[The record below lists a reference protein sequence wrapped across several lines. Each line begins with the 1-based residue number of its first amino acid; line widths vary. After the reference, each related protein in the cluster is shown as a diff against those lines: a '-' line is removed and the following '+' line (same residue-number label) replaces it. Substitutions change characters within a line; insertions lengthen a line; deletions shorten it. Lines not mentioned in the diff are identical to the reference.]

1 MHHISMYASNM
12 HVCIHPSHLMCIDV
26 IRVMDCTGLT
36 YQKVRSNA
44 TAAVIPGRQP
54 VDANSS
60 RNGDYRSAAGR
71 NIDDDDGGGGGG
83 GGDDEDHHHHRGSGG
98 SDKSSSFHASL
109 PYANQYMLV
118 LEPAIHQL
126 LEYTDCDELSNRHV
140 VMSQELRQLINA
152 ELRKFSIVA
161 KVSLRLYRATLC
173 IGDDRLI
180 D

>member
-1 MHHISMYASNM
+1 MNA
-12 HVCIHPSHLMCIDV
+12 DV
-26 IRVMDCTGLT
+26 IRAMDCTGLT

-44 TAAVIPGRQP
+44 IPGRP
-54 VDANSS
+54 VDVNSS
-60 RNGDYRSAAGR
+60 RNRDYRSAGR
-71 NIDDDDGGGGGG
+71 NIDDADGGGD
-83 GGDDEDHHHHRGSGG
+83 DDEDHHRGDG
-98 SDKSSSFHASL
+98 SEKSSSFHSL

-161 KVSLRLYRATLC
+161 KVSQEHSAELHY
-173 IGDDRLI
+173 D
-180 D
+180 

>member
-12 HVCIHPSHLMCIDV
+12 HVCIPSHPMCIDV
-26 IRVMDCTGLT
+26 IRAMDCTGLT

-44 TAAVIPGRQP
+44 AAAVIPGHQP
-54 VDANSS
+54 VDATSS
-60 RNGDYRSAAGR
+60 RNRDYRSVAGR

-83 GGDDEDHHHHRGSGG
+83 DDEDHHHRGGGSG

-173 IGDDRLI
+173 IDD
-180 D
+180 